1 MLRSETLGEYSCGYF
16 IQWTEMT
23 DRKHWQELEE
33 SKWERANTPDLS
45 MPALVRNDGTSW
57 WPGAD
62 LWRGHETVVCVVL
75 FSGEYILG

>member
-1 MLRSETLGEYSCGYF
+1 MTGIPFGYQN
-16 IQWTEMT
+16 IPQSQWTVMA
-23 DRKHWQELEE
+23 DRKHWQELDQE
-33 SKWERANTPDLS
+33 WANTPGMS

-62 LWRGHETVVCVVL
+62 LWRGHEMVVCVVL